1 MSTLPIAVCFALLA
15 GVAGT
20 AAAAPEGKT
29 EAKPVA
35 AATSAPPQMMA
46 PKPGPHHQHLAMD
59 VGTWDA
65 TMEAF
70 GPPGTPP
77 MVSQAV
83 EVNTLS
89 GNGLWLISDYKG
101 TFMGQPF
108 QGHGV
113 NGYDPAKNRYNGVWT
128 DSLITSPLIL
138 DGTCDGT
145 GKVRTLTAQGPTPD
159 GGTATFTMVT
169 DHPSPDTRTFTLSVP
184 GPDGKPFTMM
194 KISYKR
200 RK

>member
-1 MSTLPIAVCFALLA
+1 MRTLPIALCLSALVGAA
-15 GVAGT
+15 GL
-20 AAAAPEGKT
+20 AAAAPET
-29 EAKPVA
+29 KPAASPA
-35 AATSAPPQMMA
+35 AAANAAPQMIA
-46 PKPGPHHQHLAMD
+46 PKPGPHHLHLAKD

-65 TMEAF
+65 TMEAY
-70 GPPGTPP
+70 GPPGAPP
-77 MVSQAV
+77 TVSKAV
-83 EVNTLS
+83 EVNVLS
-89 GNGLWLISDYKG
+89 GNGLWLVSDYKG

-113 NGYDPAKNRYNGVWT
+113 TGFDPAKNRYNGIWT
-128 DSLITSPLIL
+128 DSLITTPLIL

-159 GGTATFTMVT
+159 GGTTTFTMVNEET
-169 DHPSPDTRTFTLSVP
+169 GPDTRTFTLSVP

-194 KISYKR
+194 KVSYKR